1 MKFLEIYK
9 SNLQAV
15 KSGLTS
21 LWCSEAK
28 SDKQRGY
35 AVQLKN
41 LIDNELFV
49 SENNDPLVQSMERY
63 ESASDQDVNEIFQ
76 EQKID
81 KELWQRC
88 TNGRNYKPYKH
99 QIAAW
104 RTLTADDCRS
114 MVVTTGTGSGK
125 TECFMIPLINELKR
139 NRELNK
145 SIAADEFHT
154 IKAIFLYPLNALMED
169 QKGRLLKLLKGTGL
183 TFAVYNS
190 NLPESG
196 GGKNEEGDNE
206 IIEVTSRAKLHKN
219 GADILLTNPTMLE
232 YMLIRDKD
240 QVLFTENTLRW
251 LVVDEAHTFTGA
263 AAAELALLFRR
274 LLLAFDTKRDE
285 LHFAAS
291 SATIGNDTDKKEQEK
306 ALQKFISD
314 ISGIDCSKIDVID
327 GKRVKYESAAT
338 DEFSNCKRTLSTCDY
353 IKLSELFPHLT
364 TTEAR
369 LAKLDELCDESR
381 PEAERLRAKVH
392 FFYRVANTGIRVRLD
407 DWADRS
413 KGVLRLH
420 SLTPTNSDDKTPYLE
435 LVRCEHCGEYIAI
448 GEIGDSDDTVGYYW
462 AAPDTD
468 DDNLFNINDDSSTK
482 VFFGIVRGE
491 VSPSEGNICITVD
504 ENKYKSGDTPTDDW
518 YIAANI
524 NKQCPHCSAKLIPTK
539 GDNDH
544 NEDET
549 DDNAQFKV
557 SRLRISGE
565 FISRLLAP
573 SLLNQ
578 MQPAKQNDEKP
589 HLGQQYIS
597 FVDSRQAAAKGT
609 FNQNVEVERE
619 WVFSRIYHRF
629 LEILRYKEITSR
641 IEELNRKITELKAK
655 KDYTSIGPYLQE
667 LDELQERCKDAPDKT
682 YLTWKD
688 IYDLLANDPCCDQ
701 LCRQF
706 VNQTSEDE
714 LEGETIK
721 DECREKYIHAIMIS
735 NLAKYPLYQACAE
748 NMGLFAPY
756 YPKLDKI
763 TEVPNELKE
772 LLGGIEISVEEW
784 RNLLQIYIDRMP
796 RSNESLYLKMEKNSK
811 VDIFNCTRRF
821 GLKHMPHRTALKPFL
836 KDEHCK
842 NPSIIFYLL
851 AKIIAPDND
860 NLIEVIKKNRD
871 NFNEIANL
879 MWKDLYDYGL
889 LQYSQYLKKNGEWKN
904 DQDNKKDTESI
915 PSEQR
920 NPEGYQLRLNVA
932 DIAFRLPGKI
942 YYSKIKRG
950 EKIYIRP
957 TYTTFCG
964 YSPYKIIGNLNKPL
978 AEESWDTYYDSK
990 QSDIKNIEN
999 WMKEHR
1005 PKMYEYGL
1013 LGDDG
1018 CFNNRVLSVLSCP
1031 TPFIQA
1037 EHTAQV
1043 DKKLSR
1049 RFQEMFKQQELN
1061 ILACSTTMEMGVDL
1075 GNLELVLMSSIP
1087 PHPANYKQRAGRS
1100 GRNDSSRSAC
1110 ITLCSSDAVGS
1121 RILRDP
1127 MKNII
1132 NRQVAMPRVDMDCE
1146 TIIQRHVNALLYRL
1160 WLTTY
1165 RKGQTVD
1172 NAEKDNHS
1180 NALNWRIIDIFSYN
1194 YRFGKRE
1201 DNQGREVKDI
1211 WKLLDSNDNYVYPT
1225 DKNPLGD
1232 KTGSRY
1238 EDFAIWLK
1246 DNADETIVNQILDNT
1261 PFFNQGRRFIE
1272 RCSEEWEK
1280 RYNDIERELSYYGKL
1295 YKKACEESPKM
1306 VENGNFLNTKFGKRL
1321 IAKFNSIFDRR
1332 LIEYLATHR
1341 FTPNANMPV
1350 NVVEL
1355 DVAHSSKRAYRD
1367 PSLPS
1372 NPSYSLRQ
1380 ALSQYAP
1387 GNMIIKENRVI
1398 RVAGVE
1404 YYGQD
1409 AQQDKQIFHF
1419 DGTHVVGAESGPDK
1433 LIPKERR
1440 EKWPVNKKTDLELI
1454 RVKSFLPDIN
1464 ALDSRRLSPA
1474 PYTKVNA
1481 YLVGTEDW
1489 EPAKHHLMN
1498 ARANRDAGDAKILY
1512 YNDGTGCGYCL
1523 CPQCGKME
1531 LEYSIGSGVKDLP
1544 EAMTAEGNYG
1554 HNAIDRLDDKGQPKR
1569 CKPVNGYNRNVI
1581 IGDLIQTDFCE
1592 MSLKH
1597 YSESRPLDS
1606 KNDKSLLTTL
1616 GLAICRAYTEYIG
1629 KERDS
1634 VDFIVMMN
1642 GHLCVFDTNPGGSG
1656 YANKLANS
1664 DTRQEVLQLALDMLE
1679 SIIEKEELLDKFTV
1693 QHLNNI
1699 DIEKTK
1705 KWIKAELATWTSI
1718 PESVQN
1724 NYPEAKL
1731 SNVWNLIEQFKIA
1744 ANNGQS
1750 GILFCD
1756 DEFEKWDYHNAWLP
1770 RIPEIARAFVTIS
1783 GGVELIIPHK
1793 DNIPVEALS
1802 MLPYNGWIKISTTH
1816 QDILPE
1822 GLNPLAYVNGRL
1834 YFTDGSWSMN
1844 GDWGRDDVFYV
1855 EQNEFNVEKKAVDFS
1870 TSSDTCI
1877 FYLNDDNNKRCTSA
1891 ELADIVLDLAKKSG
1905 LRVLDEF
1912 IDYCKNNST
1921 QPVKIQYIDEHLKS
1935 VAGMITTLH
1944 FIENLLSKME
1954 RKDNFHIRF
1963 ETEKYYEASSDVVTN
1978 AWKNIEKYERR
1989 NEILERLVNNWLKET
2004 YHKES
2009 PEASRMWVND
2019 CKPHNS
2025 IAHWRVL
2032 YVECGGKRL
2041 SIFPHGGIINE
2052 WRIDF
2057 SYDKGHRYTV
2067 EDNTSCKLP
2076 LVREKPIMY
2085 MVKFEQL

>member
-35 AVQLKN
+35 ADQLKK

-63 ESASDQDVNEIFQ
+63 ESASDEDIEEIFK
-76 EQKID
+76 KID
-81 KELWQRC
+81 KELWRCC
-88 TNGRNYKPYKH
+88 TNGKDYNPYKH
-99 QIAAW
+99 QVAAW
-104 RTLTADDCRS
+104 RSLTADDCRS

-125 TECFMIPLINELKR
+125 TECFMIPLINDLKR
-139 NRELNK
+139 NRILEQN
-145 SIAADEFHT
+145 IAPNEFHT

-169 QKGRLLKLLKGTGL
+169 QKERLLNLLKGTGL

-196 GGKNEEGDNE
+196 DGNEENAE
-206 IIEVTSRAKLHKN
+206 EIEVTSRTKLHKN

-232 YMLIRDKD
+232 YMLIRSKD
-240 QVLFTENTLRW
+240 QVLFTENSLRW

-263 AAAELALLFRR
+263 AAAELAMLFRR
-274 LLLAFDTKRDE
+274 LLLAFGTKREE

-291 SATIGNDTDKKEQEK
+291 SATIGNDSDKKEQEE

-327 GKRVKYESAAT
+327 GKRIKYASAAN

-381 PEAERLRAKVH
+381 SEQERLRAKVH
-392 FFYRVANTGIRVRLD
+392 FFYRIANMGIRVRLD

-413 KGVLRLH
+413 KGLLRLH
-420 SLTPTNSDDKTPYLE
+420 SNTPTHSEDETPYLE
-435 LVRCEHCGEYIAI
+435 LVRCEHCGEYLAI
-448 GEIGDSDDTVGYYW
+448 GETGQSDATIGCYW

-468 DDNLFNINDDSSTK
+468 DDDLFDMSADSSSK
-482 VFFGIVRGE
+482 VFFGIVRKE
-491 VSPSEGNICITVD
+491 VSPGEGNICITVD
-504 ENKYKSGDTPTDDW
+504 KNKFRIGDIPKDDW
-518 YIAANI
+518 YIVANT
-524 NKQCPHCSAKLIPTK
+524 NKQCPHCSAKLLPTRD
-539 GDNDH
+539 DNDSH
-544 NEDET
+544 EDET
-549 DDNAQFKV
+549 ADDETKFKV
-557 SRLRISGE
+557 SRLRISGD

-578 MQPAKQNDEKP
+578 MRPAKREDENGNIQIDSSKP

-641 IEELNRKITELKAK
+641 IEELNKVIAKLEECDADEEAAEYRRELRQLK
-655 KDYTSIGPYLQE
+655 KEYPTI
-667 LDELQERCKDAPDKT
+667 PDKT

-688 IYDLLANDPCCDQ
+688 IYDLLAKDRYCDQ

-714 LEGETIK
+714 LEGETIN

-772 LLGGIEISVEEW
+772 LLGGIDISVEEW
-784 RNLLQIYIDRMP
+784 RNLLQIYIDRVS
-796 RSNESLYLKMEKNSK
+796 RSNQSLYLKMEKDSK
-811 VDIFNCTRRF
+811 VDIHNCTERF
-821 GLKHMPHRTALKPFL
+821 GLKHMPRRTSQKPSL
-836 KDEHCK
+836 EDNRCI

-851 AKIIAPDND
+851 AKVIAPDSD
-860 NLIEVIKKNRD
+860 NLIDVIKKNRED
-871 NFNEIANL
+871 FNKIADL
-879 MWKDLYDYGL
+879 MWENLYSCGL
-889 LQYSQYLKKNGEWKN
+889 LQYSESLRGGQWKQDP
-904 DQDNKKDTESI
+904 DQIQD
-915 PSEQR
+915 R
-920 NPEGYQLRLNVA
+920 LRLNVA
-932 DIAFRLPGKI
+932 DIAFRLPEKI
-942 YYSKIKRG
+942 YYSEIKRG
-950 EKIYIRP
+950 KKIYIRP

-964 YSPYKIIGNLNKPL
+964 YSPYKINGNLNNPL

-999 WMKEHR
+999 WLKEHR

-1110 ITLCSSDAVGS
+1110 ITLCSSDAVGY

-1146 TIIQRHVNALLYRL
+1146 TIIQRHVNALLYRQ
-1160 WLTTY
+1160 WLTTS
-1165 RKGQTVD
+1165 QTIID
-1172 NAEKDNHS
+1172 NQS

-1194 YRFGKRE
+1194 YSFGKKK
-1201 DNQGREVKDI
+1201 DNQGRNVKDI
-1211 WKLLDSNDNYVYPT
+1211 WKLKDSDNNYVYPT
-1225 DKNPLGD
+1225 DENPLGD

-1246 DNADETIVNQILDNT
+1246 NNADEAMVSQILDDT

-1280 RYNDIERELSYYGKL
+1280 RYNDIERELSYYGRL
-1295 YKKACEESPKM
+1295 YKKACKENPQK
-1306 VENGNFLNTKFGKRL
+1306 VENGKVLDTKFGEKIR
-1321 IAKFNSIFDRR
+1321 IQFNSIFDRR

-1355 DVAHSSKRAYRD
+1355 DVASSSKRAYRD

-1387 GNMIIKENRVI
+1387 GNMIVKENRVI

-1404 YYGQD
+1404 FNGKD
-1409 AQQDKQIFHF
+1409 DPQDKLFFHY
-1419 DGTHVVGAESGPDK
+1419 DGNHVVGAESGPDK
-1433 LIPKERR
+1433 LIPEDRR
-1440 EKWPVNKKTDLELI
+1440 EIWRVNGKTDLELI
-1454 RVKSFLPDIN
+1454 RVKAFLPDIN
-1464 ALDSRRLSPA
+1464 ENDSRRLSPA

-1489 EPAKHHLMN
+1489 KPSGRHLMN

-1512 YNDGTGCGYCL
+1512 YNDGIDYGYCL
-1523 CPQCGKME
+1523 CPKCGKME
-1531 LEYSIGSGVKDLP
+1531 LEHGPGGVRNLP
-1544 EAMTAEGNYG
+1544 EAMTEIKGG
-1554 HNAIDRLDDKGQPKR
+1554 HYAIDRFDDNGNKKHCQP
-1569 CKPVNGYNRNVI
+1569 PVNGYNRNVI

-1592 MSLKH
+1592 MSLRH
-1597 YSESRPLDS
+1597 DSEPRPLDS
-1606 KNDKSLLTTL
+1606 QSDKSLLTTL

-1664 DTRQEVLQLALDMLE
+1664 DTRQKVLRLALDMLE

-1693 QHLNNI
+1693 QYLNHI

-1705 KWIKAELATWTSI
+1705 KWIEAELATWTLI
-1718 PESVQN
+1718 PEEIQN
-1724 NYPEAKL
+1724 KFPEGEVMY
-1731 SNVWNLIEQFKIA
+1731 SNVWNLIEQFKLA
-1744 ANNGQS
+1744 AVNGQS
-1750 GILFCD
+1750 GVLFCD
-1756 DEFEKWDYHNAWLP
+1756 DQFEKWDYNNAWLP

-1783 GGVELIIPHK
+1783 GGVELVIPHN
-1793 DNIPVEALS
+1793 DDIPTEALS
-1802 MLPYNGWIKISTTH
+1802 MLPYNGWMKISTTR
-1816 QDILPE
+1816 QDMLSE
-1822 GLNPLAYVNGRL
+1822 GIHPLAYVNGRL
-1834 YFTDGSWSMN
+1834 YFTDGRWSMN
-1844 GDWGRDDVFYV
+1844 GDWGRDDVFYI
-1855 EQNEFNVEKKAVDFS
+1855 EQEFNVEKKAVDFS
-1870 TSSDTCI
+1870 SSSNTSV
-1877 FYLNDDNNKRCTSA
+1877 FYLDDEENKKCTSTD
-1891 ELADIVLDLAKKSG
+1891 LADIVLALARKSG
-1905 LRVLDEF
+1905 LRGLDEF
-1912 IDYCKNNST
+1912 IDYCRNNST
-1921 QPVKIQYIDEHLKS
+1921 HPIKIQYVDEHLKS
-1935 VAGMITTLH
+1935 VAGMITILH
-1944 FIENLLSKME
+1944 FIENLLKRMG
-1954 RKDNFHIRF
+1954 RKDNFHVRF
-1963 ETEKYYEASSDVVTN
+1963 ETEEYYEASSYVVAD
-1978 AWKNIEKYERR
+1978 AWRNIERYERR
-1989 NEILERLVNNWLKET
+1989 NEILKRIVDNWLKET
-2004 YHKES
+2004 YHKEKA
-2009 PEASRMWVND
+2009 EALNMWENV

-2025 IAHWRVL
+2025 IPHWRVL
-2032 YVECGGKRL
+2032 NIECGGKRL

-2057 SYDKGHRYTV
+2057 SVDGRHRYTA
-2067 EDNTSCKLP
+2067 EDNTSSHLP
-2076 LVREKPIMY
+2076 LFREKPIMY
-2085 MVKFEQL
+2085 IVKCEQL

>member
-21 LWCSEAK
+21 LWCGEAK
-28 SDKQRGY
+28 SDKQQGY
-35 AVQLKN
+35 ADQLKK

-63 ESASDQDVNEIFQ
+63 ESASDEDIEEIFK
-76 EQKID
+76 KID
-81 KELWQRC
+81 KELWRCC
-88 TNGRNYKPYKH
+88 TNGKDYNPYKH
-99 QIAAW
+99 QVAAW
-104 RTLTADDCRS
+104 RSLTADDCRS

-125 TECFMIPLINELKR
+125 TECFMIPLINDLKR
-139 NRELNK
+139 NRILEQN
-145 SIAADEFHT
+145 IAPNEFHT

-169 QKGRLLKLLKGTGL
+169 QKERLLKLLKGTGL

-196 GGKNEEGDNE
+196 DGNEKKAEE
-206 IIEVTSRAKLHKN
+206 IEVTSRTKLHKN

-232 YMLIRDKD
+232 YMLIRSKD
-240 QVLFTENTLRW
+240 QVLFTENSLRW

-263 AAAELALLFRR
+263 AAAELAMLFRR
-274 LLLAFDTKRDE
+274 LLLAFGTKREE

-291 SATIGNDTDKKEQEK
+291 SATIGNDSDKKEQEE

-314 ISGIDCSKIDVID
+314 ISGIDCSKIDVIA
-327 GKRVKYESAAT
+327 GKRVQYESADT
-338 DEFSNCKRTLSTCDY
+338 DDLSNCKRTLSTCDY
-353 IKLSELFPHLT
+353 IKLSELFPLLT

-381 PEAERLRAKVH
+381 PEPQRLRAKVH

-413 KGVLRLH
+413 NGLLRLH
-420 SLTPTNSDDKTPYLE
+420 SLTPTNCDDKTPYLE

-448 GEIGDSDDTVGYYW
+448 GEISDDAVGYYW
-462 AAPDTD
+462 ASPDTD
-468 DDNLFNINDDSSTK
+468 DDNLFDMNADSSKK
-482 VFFGIVRGE
+482 VYFGIVRGE
-491 VSPSEGNICITVD
+491 VFPSDGNICITVD

-518 YIAANI
+518 YIVANT

-539 GDNDH
+539 GNNDH

-549 DDNAQFKV
+549 DDNTQFKV

-578 MQPAKQNDEKP
+578 MQPAKRKDENGDIQIDSSKL
-589 HLGQQYIS
+589 HFGQQYIS

-619 WVFSRIYHRF
+619 WVFSRIYHTF

-641 IEELNRKITELKAK
+641 IEELNKVIAKLEECDADEEAAKYRRELRQLK
-655 KDYTSIGPYLQE
+655 KEYPTI
-667 LDELQERCKDAPDKT
+667 PDKT

-688 IYDLLANDPCCDQ
+688 IHDLLANDPCCDQ

-706 VNQTSEDE
+706 VNQTNDEEFED
-714 LEGETIK
+714 ETIK

-735 NLAKYPLYQACAE
+735 NLAKYPLYQACVE

-756 YPKLDKI
+756 YPKLDRI
-763 TEVPNELKE
+763 TEVPEELKG
-772 LLGGIEISVEEW
+772 LLGGIDISVKEW
-784 RNLLQIYIDRMP
+784 RNLLQIYIDRVP
-796 RSNESLYLKMEKNSK
+796 RSNESLYLKMETDSK

-836 KDEHCK
+836 KDKHCK

-851 AKIIAPDND
+851 AKVVAPNSD

-871 NFNEIANL
+871 NFNKIADL
-879 MWKDLYDYGL
+879 MWNDLCNYGL
-889 LQYSQYLKKNGEWKN
+889 LQYSEYLKKNGQWSK
-904 DQDNKKDTESI
+904 DKDNKKDTESI
-915 PSEQR
+915 PPEQL
-920 NPEGYQLRLNVA
+920 NHEGYQLRLNVA
-932 DIAFRLPGKI
+932 DIAFRLPEKV
-942 YYSKIKRG
+942 YYSEIKRG
-950 EKIYIRP
+950 KKIYIRP

-964 YSPYKIIGNLNKPL
+964 YSPYKINGNLSKPH

-990 QSDIKNIEN
+990 QSDINNIEN
-999 WMKEHR
+999 WLKEHR

-1018 CFNNRVLSVLSCP
+1018 CFNNRVLSVLSRP

-1110 ITLCSSDAVGS
+1110 ITLCSSDAVGY

-1127 MKNII
+1127 MKNLI

-1146 TIIQRHVNALLYRL
+1146 TIIQRHVNALLYRQ

-1165 RKGQTVD
+1165 QTI
-1172 NAEKDNHS
+1172 KDNQS
-1180 NALNWRIIDIFSYN
+1180 NALNWRIIDIFSFN
-1194 YRFGKRE
+1194 YSFGEKK
-1201 DNQGREVKDI
+1201 DNQGRNVKDI
-1211 WKLLDSNDNYVYPT
+1211 WKLKDSDNNYVYPT
-1225 DKNPLGD
+1225 DENPLGD

-1246 DNADETIVNQILDNT
+1246 NNADEVMVSQILDDT

-1280 RYNDIERELSYYGKL
+1280 RYNDIERELSYYGRL
-1295 YKKACEESPKM
+1295 YKKACKENPQK
-1306 VENGNFLNTKFGKRL
+1306 VENGKVLDTKFGEKIR
-1321 IAKFNSIFDRR
+1321 IQFNSIFDRR

-1387 GNMIIKENRVI
+1387 GNMIVKENRVV

-1404 YYGQD
+1404 YYGQES
-1409 AQQDKQIFHF
+1409 QQDKQIFHF
-1419 DGTHVVGAESGPDK
+1419 DGTHVVGAESGPDT
-1433 LIPKERR
+1433 LIPEENRLN
-1440 EKWPVNKKTDLELI
+1440 WPVNGKKDLELI

-1464 ALDSRRLSPA
+1464 ADDSRRITPA
-1474 PYTKVNA
+1474 PYTTVNA

-1489 EPAKHHLMN
+1489 KPAGRHLMN

-1512 YNDGTGCGYCL
+1512 YNDGIGYGYCL

-1531 LEYSIGSGVKDLP
+1531 LEYGIGRVKNLP
-1544 EAMTAEGNYG
+1544 EAMSVETNSC
-1554 HNAIDRLDDKGQPKR
+1554 HKAIDRLGDDGQPR
-1569 CKPVNGYNRNVI
+1569 HCKPANGYNRNVI

-1592 MSLKH
+1592 MSLRH

-1606 KNDKSLLTTL
+1606 QSDKSLLTTL
-1616 GLAICRAYTEYIG
+1616 GLVICRAYTEYIG

-1642 GHLCVFDTNPGGSG
+1642 GHLCIFDTNPGGSG
-1656 YANKLANS
+1656 YANKLSNS
-1664 DTRQEVLQLALDMLE
+1664 DTRQEVLRLALDMLE
-1679 SIIEKEELLDKFTV
+1679 SIKEREELLDRFTV
-1693 QHLNNI
+1693 QHLNHI
-1699 DIEKTK
+1699 DIEETK
-1705 KWIKAELATWTSI
+1705 KWIEEELATWTSI
-1718 PESVQN
+1718 PENVEN

-1731 SNVWNLIEQFKIA
+1731 SNVWNLIEQFKLA
-1744 ANNGQS
+1744 AVNGQS
-1750 GILFCD
+1750 GVLFCD
-1756 DEFEKWDYHNAWLP
+1756 DQFEKWDYNNAWLP

-1783 GGVELIIPHK
+1783 GGVELVIPHN
-1793 DNIPVEALS
+1793 DVIPTEALS
-1802 MLPYNGWIKISTTH
+1802 MLPYNGWMKISTTR
-1816 QDILPE
+1816 QDMLTE
-1822 GLNPLAYVNGRL
+1822 GIHPLAYVNGRL
-1834 YFTDGSWSMN
+1834 YFTDGRWSMN
-1844 GDWGRDDVFYV
+1844 GDWGRDDVFYI
-1855 EQNEFNVEKKAVDFS
+1855 ERKEFNVEKKAVDFS
-1870 TSSDTCI
+1870 SSSNTSV
-1877 FYLNDDNNKRCTSA
+1877 FYLDDEENKKCTSTD
-1891 ELADIVLDLAKKSG
+1891 LADIVLALAKKSG
-1905 LRVLDEF
+1905 LQGLDEF
-1912 IDYCKNNST
+1912 IDYCSNNPA
-1921 QPVKIQYIDEHLKS
+1921 QPIKIQYVDEHLKS
-1935 VAGMITTLH
+1935 VAGMITILH
-1944 FIENLLSKME
+1944 FIEKLLTRMG
-1954 RKDNFHIRF
+1954 RKDNFHVRF
-1963 ETEKYYEASSDVVTN
+1963 ETEEYYEASSYVVAD
-1978 AWKNIEKYERR
+1978 AWRNIERYERR
-1989 NEILERLVNNWLKET
+1989 NEILKRIVDNWLKET
-2004 YHKES
+2004 YHKEKA
-2009 PEASRMWVND
+2009 EALNMWENV

-2025 IAHWRVL
+2025 IPHWRVL
-2032 YVECGGKRL
+2032 NIECGRKRL

-2057 SYDKGHRYTV
+2057 SANKGHRYTA
-2067 EDNTSCKLP
+2067 EDNTSSTLP
-2076 LVREKPIMY
+2076 LFREKPIMY
-2085 MVKFEQL
+2085 IVKCEQL

>member
-1 MKFLEIYK
+1 
-9 SNLQAV
+9 
-15 KSGLTS
+15 
-21 LWCSEAK
+21 
-28 SDKQRGY
+28 
-35 AVQLKN
+35 
-41 LIDNELFV
+41 
-49 SENNDPLVQSMERY
+49 MERY
-63 ESASDQDVNEIFQ
+63 ESASDKDSQEIF
-76 EQKID
+76 EKID
-81 KELWQRC
+81 KELWQCC
-88 TNGRNYKPYKH
+88 TNGKNYPPYKH
-99 QIAAW
+99 QVAAW
-104 RTLTADDCRS
+104 RSLTAADCRS

-125 TECFMIPLINELKR
+125 TECFMIPLINDLKR
-139 NRELNK
+139 NRKLEQNID
-145 SIAADEFHT
+145 SDEFHT

-169 QKGRLLKLLKGTGL
+169 QKERLLKLLKGTGL

-196 GGKNEEGDNE
+196 GGEHCAADKNEEGDKE

-274 LLLAFDTKRDE
+274 LLLAFGTNRDE

-291 SATIGNDTDKKEQEK
+291 SATIGNDSDKKGQEA

-314 ISGIDCSKIDVID
+314 ISGIQCSKIDIID
-327 GKRVKYESAAT
+327 GKRVQYESADT
-338 DEFSNCKRTLSTCDY
+338 DEFSNCKRTLSACDY

-381 PEAERLRAKVH
+381 PEPQRLRAKVH

-448 GEIGDSDDTVGYYW
+448 GETGQSDATIGYYW

-468 DDNLFNINDDSSTK
+468 DDNLFDISADSSSK
-482 VFFGIVRGE
+482 VFFGIVRGD
-491 VSPSEGNICITVD
+491 VSPEGKNNICITV
-504 ENKYKSGDTPTDDW
+504 EGNKYNISGITPTDDR
-518 YIAANI
+518 YIAANT
-524 NKQCPHCSAKLIPTK
+524 NKQCPHCSAKLLPTK
-539 GDNDH
+539 DDNDSY
-544 NEDET
+544 EDE
-549 DDNAQFKV
+549 DEDADGEEKLKV

-578 MQPAKQNDEKP
+578 MRPAKRKDENGNIQIDSSKP

-609 FNQNVEVERE
+609 FNQNIEVERE
-619 WVFSRIYHRF
+619 WVFSRIYNKLVNLSLQKEANKQKLKE
-629 LEILRYKEITSR
+629 LENEIRNR
-641 IEELNRKITELKAK
+641 IQVHSLESLEPLIAQC
-655 KDYTSIGPYLQE
+655 S
-667 LDELQERCKDAPDKT
+667 ELQKKIKD

-688 IYDLLANDPCCDQ
+688 IYDLLAEDPCCNQ

-706 VNQTSEDE
+706 VNQRSDE
-714 LEGETIK
+714 ELDGENIN
-721 DECREKYIHAIMIS
+721 DECREKYIHAIMLS
-735 NLAKYPLYQACAE
+735 HLAKYPLYKACAE

-763 TEVPNELKE
+763 EKVPEELKE
-772 LLGGIEISVEEW
+772 LLGGIEISVEKW
-784 RNLLQIYIDRMP
+784 RNLLQIYIDRVS
-796 RSNESLYLKMEKNSK
+796 RSNESLYLKMGSGSK
-811 VDIFNCTRRF
+811 VDIFNSTQRF

-836 KDEHCK
+836 KDKHCK

-851 AKIIAPDND
+851 AKVIAPDSD
-860 NLIEVIKKNRD
+860 NLVEVIKKNREK
-871 NFNEIANL
+871 FNKIAIL
-879 MWKDLYDYGL
+879 MWKSLTEECQL
-889 LQYSQYLKKNGEWKN
+889 LQYSEYLKDGQWKK
-904 DQDNKKDTESI
+904 DKDTKKDTESI
-915 PSEQR
+915 PSEQL
-920 NPEGYQLRLNVA
+920 NSNGYQLRLNVA
-932 DIAFRLPGKI
+932 DIAFRLPEKV
-942 YYSKIKRG
+942 YYSEIKRG
-950 EKIYIRP
+950 KKVYIRP

-964 YSPYKIIGNLNKPL
+964 YSPYKINGNLSKPH

-990 QSDIKNIEN
+990 HSDANNIEN
-999 WMKEHR
+999 WLKEHR

-1018 CFNNRVLSVLSCP
+1018 CFNNRVLSALSHP

-1100 GRNDSSRSAC
+1100 GRNDSSRSVC
-1110 ITLCSSDAVGS
+1110 ITLCSSDAVGY

-1160 WLTTY
+1160 WLTKP
-1165 RKGQTVD
+1165 RMDQ
-1172 NAEKDNHS
+1172 
-1180 NALNWRIIDIFSYN
+1180 NALNWRIIDIFSN
-1194 YRFGKRE
+1194 YKFGTKLNRHGRPVE
-1201 DNQGREVKDI
+1201 DT
-1211 WKLLDSNDNYVYPT
+1211 WKLLDPNNHAVYPT
-1225 DKNPLGD
+1225 DENPLGD

-1238 EDFAIWLK
+1238 EDFAVWLK
-1246 DNADETIVNQILDNT
+1246 NQADETMVNQILDDT

-1280 RYNDIERELSYYGKL
+1280 RYNDIEKELSYYGRL
-1295 YKKACEESPKM
+1295 YKKACEDSPGM
-1306 VENGNFLNTKFGKRL
+1306 VEDGKLVSTFGTRL

-1332 LIEYLATHR
+1332 LIDYLATHR

-1355 DVAHSSKRAYRD
+1355 DVAHSSKKAYRD
-1367 PSLPS
+1367 PSQPS

-1387 GNMIIKENRVI
+1387 GNMIVKENRVV

-1409 AQQDKQIFHF
+1409 SQQDKQIFHF
-1419 DGTHVVGAESGPDK
+1419 DGIHVVGAESGPDT
-1433 LIPKERR
+1433 LIPEENRLNWHVN
-1440 EKWPVNKKTDLELI
+1440 EKKDLELI

-1464 ALDSRRLSPA
+1464 ADDSRRITPA
-1474 PYTKVNA
+1474 PYTTVNA

-1489 EPAKHHLMN
+1489 KPSGHHLMN

-1512 YNDGTGCGYCL
+1512 YNDGIGFGYCL

-1531 LEYSIGSGVKDLP
+1531 LEYGIGKVKNLP
-1544 EAMTAEGNYG
+1544 EAMSVEKNC
-1554 HNAIDRLDDKGQPKR
+1554 HKAIDRLGDDGKKKL
-1569 CKPVNGYNRNVI
+1569 CKPAKGYNRNVI

-1592 MSLKH
+1592 MSLRH
-1597 YSESRPLDS
+1597 YSEPRPLDS

-1642 GHLCVFDTNPGGSG
+1642 GHLCIFDTNPGGSG

-1664 DTRQEVLQLALDMLE
+1664 DTHQEVLRLALDMLE

-1693 QHLNNI
+1693 QHLNHI
-1699 DIEKTK
+1699 DIEETK
-1705 KWIKAELATWTSI
+1705 KWIEAELATWESI
-1718 PESVQN
+1718 PEDVRN
-1724 NYPEAKL
+1724 KFPEGKVI
-1731 SNVWNLIEQFKIA
+1731 SSHVWNLIEQFKLA

-1750 GILFCD
+1750 GALFCD
-1756 DEFEKWDYHNAWLP
+1756 DQFEKWDYNNAWLP

-1783 GGVELIIPHK
+1783 GGVELVIPHN
-1793 DNIPVEALS
+1793 DDIPTEALS
-1802 MLPYNGWIKISTTH
+1802 MLPYNGWMKISTTR
-1816 QDILPE
+1816 QDLLPE
-1822 GLNPLAYVNGRL
+1822 GIHPLAYVNGRL

-1844 GDWGRDDVFYV
+1844 GDWGRDEVFYV
-1855 EQNEFNVEKKAVDFS
+1855 EQDEFNIEKRAVDFS

-1877 FYLNDDNNKRCTSA
+1877 FYLNEDTNKHCTSL

-1905 LRVLDEF
+1905 LRGLDEF
-1912 IDYCKNNST
+1912 IDYCNNNPA
-1921 QPVKIQYIDEHLKS
+1921 QPIKIQYVDEHLKS
-1935 VAGMITTLH
+1935 VAGMITILH
-1944 FIENLLSKME
+1944 FIESLLRKMD
-1954 RKDNFHIRF
+1954 RKDNFHVSF
-1963 ETEKYYEASSDVVTN
+1963 KTEEYYEASSYVAD
-1978 AWKNIEKYERR
+1978 AWRNIEKYERR
-1989 NEILERLVNNWLKET
+1989 NEILKRIVNNWLKEI
-2004 YHKES
+2004 YNKENA
-2009 PEASRMWVND
+2009 EALNMWENV

-2025 IAHWRVL
+2025 IPHWRVL
-2032 YVECGGKRL
+2032 NIECGGKRL

-2057 SYDKGHRYTV
+2057 SADKGHRYTA
-2067 EDNTSCKLP
+2067 EDNTSCNLP

-2085 MVKFEQL
+2085 IVKCGQ